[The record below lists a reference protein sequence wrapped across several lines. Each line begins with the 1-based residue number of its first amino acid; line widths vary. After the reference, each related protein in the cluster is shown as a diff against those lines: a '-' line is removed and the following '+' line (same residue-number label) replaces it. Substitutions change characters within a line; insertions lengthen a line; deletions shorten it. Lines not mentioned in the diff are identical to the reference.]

1 MTKIE
6 ILSLIITAVCLIS
19 FSIVF
24 TYLFRNYFLN
34 TIKEINDGRQD
45 IEIIDEFLQKEK
57 DNNSRK
63 KKVLSAIGK
72 VISHLILVVII
83 IFFGFS
89 VTSRILGNS
98 LLINDTGIV
107 VIASGSMSNK
117 NEDNKYLIENELN
130 NQFDTYDII
139 GLQKYKSIDEV
150 ELYDVVAF
158 KDANNNLIVHRI
170 ISIENVN
177 GELAINTRGDS
188 NNASDLGSLY
198 KEPLRYE
205 NLVGKYNEFRVP
217 LLGSFVIFLQS
228 NSGIITICS
237 IIYCFIMF
245 DYYKTKLDKV
255 LSTRTNSLIELINYD
270 PSYPNVKNFFKQELI
285 YKGYKYEFSE
295 GKFISKTK
303 LEDQTIKNKTDN
315 IMYSS
320 FKTTNKEDELVKNS
334 IKKFKNNEIIN
345 SSNICDG
352 HN

>member
-34 TIKEINDGRQD
+34 AIKEIKDGRQD

-57 DNNSRK
+57 DKNSQN
-63 KKVLSAIGK
+63 KKVLSVIGK
-72 VISHLILVVII
+72 VISHSMLFVII

-89 VTSRILGNS
+89 VASRILGNS
-98 LLINDTGIV
+98 LLINDTGVV

-117 NEDNKYLIENELN
+117 NEDNKYLVENELN

-139 GLQKYKSIDEV
+139 GLQKYKSMDEV
-150 ELYDVVAF
+150 KLYDIVAF
-158 KDANNNLIVHRI
+158 KDVNNNLIVHRI

-177 GELAINTRGDS
+177 GELEINTRGDS
-188 NNASDLGSLY
+188 NNVSDLGSLY

-205 NLVGKYNEFRVP
+205 NLVGKYNEFRIP

-255 LSTRTNSLIELINYD
+255 LNKRTNSLIELINYD

-295 GKFISKTK
+295 GKFISKIE

-334 IKKFKNNEIIN
+334 IKNLENNEIVN
-345 SSNICDG
+345 SRNICDD
-352 HN
+352 HI